1 MNMNTLDE
9 KFREIKEWLSSVS
22 FKKAG
27 FGGVDE
33 ADVWKKIDELN
44 SLYEKALIAAL
55 AEKNSGGVGS
65 TDTPGVSGK
74 QGECD
79 DEHA

>member
-1 MNMNTLDE
+1 MDMLDE
-9 KFREIKEWLSSVS
+9 KFKEIREWLSSVS
-22 FKKAG
+22 FKKAK

-55 AEKNSGGVGS
+55 AEKTTGGVGS
-65 TDTPGVSGK
+65 TDTSGVFGK

-79 DEHA
+79 E

>member
-9 KFREIKEWLSSVS
+9 KFSEIREWLSSVS

-55 AEKNSGGVGS
+55 AEKNAGDNGTS
-65 TDTPGVSGK
+65 DIPGTTEK
-74 QGECD
+74 QGER
-79 DEHA
+79 DE